1 MVFYKQCY
9 VIVLLTELKMEY
21 EDKMQAFQSA
31 QDALQTCKKHIIMFF
46 FVTIVLR
53 RGPFFHDHCFI

>member
-1 MVFYKQCY
+1 
-9 VIVLLTELKMEY
+9 MEY